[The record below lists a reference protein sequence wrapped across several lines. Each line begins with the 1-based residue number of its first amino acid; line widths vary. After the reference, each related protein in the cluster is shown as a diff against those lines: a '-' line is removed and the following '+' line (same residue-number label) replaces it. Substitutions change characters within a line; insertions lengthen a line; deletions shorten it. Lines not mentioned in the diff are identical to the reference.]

1 MTKPVSASLVTD
13 QACNP
18 GSLDLVDKVKAR
30 VIEGQGF
37 ANPILQ
43 VEMMIVLCFHLHIDL
58 F

>member
-1 MTKPVSASLVTD
+1 MTKPVSASLVTG
-13 QACNP
+13 QACN
-18 GSLDLVDKVKAR
+18 LDLVDKFKAR